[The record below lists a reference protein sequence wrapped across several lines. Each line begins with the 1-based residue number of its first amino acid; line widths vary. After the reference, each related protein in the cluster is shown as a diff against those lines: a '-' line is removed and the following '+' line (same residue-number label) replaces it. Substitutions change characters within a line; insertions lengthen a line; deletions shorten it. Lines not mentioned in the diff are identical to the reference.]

1 MQIFEDMLIRYF
13 SRVLEIDK
21 STRRTVWEVRKQM
34 DIAPLRSVMEW
45 KKNVVGAAIL
55 AFSSVTVK
63 LHRDNIQM
71 WPWGW
76 IDGRE
81 TVLQTPM
88 SKLVTEEPGRQAW
101 CSLHDT
107 ELPSDQ
113 TEHQKCRYRTE
124 QSRIKS

>member
-1 MQIFEDMLIRYF
+1 MGGEKANGYSSFEECDGVEEKCGGSCYPSFQL
-13 SRVLEIDK
+13 S
-21 STRRTVWEVRKQM
+21 
-34 DIAPLRSVMEW
+34 DI
-45 KKNVVGAAIL
+45 
-55 AFSSVTVK
+55 VK
-63 LHRDNIQM
+63 LHRDNIQI

-113 TEHQKCRYRTE
+113 TEHQKCRYRKE
-124 QSRIKS
+124 QSRSKS